1 MLAPSQEL
9 PPEAMKSLL
18 LIVLL
23 ASLPVQAADSPPVL
37 PEVGAGL
44 GQMVFGLIVVI
55 ALLWASLYLLKRLQT
70 SRSGPAAGL
79 RVVAATA
86 VGPRERVVVV
96 EVGETWLVVGV
107 APGQVRALHTLPRQ
121 ALPEGIP
128 APQADTHFAA
138 WLKKALE
145 RKT

>member
-1 MLAPSQEL
+1 
-9 PPEAMKSLL
+9 MKSLPLIAL
-18 LIVLL
+18 LT
-23 ASLPVQAADSPPVL
+23 SLPVQAADPPPAL

-44 GQMVFGLIVVI
+44 GQVVFGLIVVI
-55 ALLWASLYLLKRLQT
+55 ALLWASLYLLRRLQT
-70 SRSGPAAGL
+70 SRGGPTAGL

-121 ALPEGIP
+121 ALPDGIP
-128 APQADTHFAA
+128 TPQPGANFAG

-145 RKT
+145 RNK